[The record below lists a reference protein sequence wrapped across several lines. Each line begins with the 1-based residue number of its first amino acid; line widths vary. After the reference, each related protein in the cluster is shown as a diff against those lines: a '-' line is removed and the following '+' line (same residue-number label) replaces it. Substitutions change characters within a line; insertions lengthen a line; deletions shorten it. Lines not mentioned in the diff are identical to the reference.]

1 MAERVLAGD
10 SIVLETQRYRYTR
23 HGNLEDL
30 WFNLSYSPVHDEHY
44 AAGGGRAR
52 EIGSRSS
59 FEASAGKKSKK
70 SALYQGTT
78 FSRAI
83 NVENTLGFSP

>member
-44 AAGGGRAR
+44 AAGGGRPG

-70 SALYQGTT
+70 ICFVSGHD
-78 FSRAI
+78 F
-83 NVENTLGFSP
+83 